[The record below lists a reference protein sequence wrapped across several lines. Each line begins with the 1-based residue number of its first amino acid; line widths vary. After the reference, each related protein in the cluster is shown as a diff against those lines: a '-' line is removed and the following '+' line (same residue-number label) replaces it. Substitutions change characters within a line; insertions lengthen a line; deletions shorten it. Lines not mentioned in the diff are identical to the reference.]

1 MKTYKGIKIGLFVIP
16 RVLITDATPLVR
28 VYTAVKPNDPAA
40 EKYFDSERLG
50 KNVGKTSGTSG

>member
-28 VYTAVKPNDPAA
+28 VYTAVA
-40 EKYFDSERLG
+40 SCL
-50 KNVGKTSGTSG
+50 T